1 MVVVHL
7 TLVAE
12 VRQKTTASH
21 PSSLLIPRD
30 KRVIDFALAP

>member
-12 VRQKTTASH
+12 VQQKTTASH
-21 PSSLLIPRD
+21 PPSLLLPRD
-30 KRVIDFALAP
+30 KEEQ